1 MWEQLGMGWVGLSGG
16 LCPSLLFAPTRKA
29 DVGAWMWLHLQ
40 RFQEELAQLRAAPSS
55 AIPVPARAVLTVPV
69 GSARSSPSHP
79 VLEESSVMPPWN
91 CASPQAPSLPCA
103 HPGTSGWAGMW
114 VPAVPG
120 GGDRIDLCSRHSSA
134 DSFGISRWEDKREQ
148 PRVSRGLCHTWQV
161 HLALQGLF
169 PPSSLPFFLP
179 SCCFSLPPEQTGR
192 SLPNL
197 VNELG
202 DKPCSLIT
210 GDRWPGEIPGGCSP
224 ARGSSQG
231 AAAHRL
237 CSSTPQGP
245 AAALPN
251 LSGMW
256 LDPWW
261 DHSPHGGTACWLWA
275 LFPVWN
281 PQHLPIILPV
291 LTQQF
296 CVFSWEKKKTKN
308 IFSLLFFPGCVNVG
322 AAQGLWQHPCL
333 AQGHSSLCR
342 SSQHHRAGVQHRWWG
357 SSTPFLGGWR
367 LWGAGRNRAG
377 SSSTIFVPLSGT
389 VFSLSAPACFLC
401 WGLIH
406 TR

>member
-179 SCCFSLPPEQTGR
+179 SCCFSLPPEQTGQ

-237 CSSTPQGP
+237 CSSTPQGWQQLFP
-245 AAALPN
+245 TFQGCGWIRGGITPHMGAHLLALGFVP
-251 LSGMW
+251 SVE
-256 LDPWW
+256 PTASPH
-261 DHSPHGGTACWLWA
+261 HSPCSHSA
-275 LFPVWN
+275 
-281 PQHLPIILPV
+281 V
-291 LTQQF
+291 L
-296 CVFSWEKKKTKN
+296 CV
-308 IFSLLFFPGCVNVG
+308 
-322 AAQGLWQHPCL
+322 
-333 AQGHSSLCR
+333 
-342 SSQHHRAGVQHRWWG
+342 
-357 SSTPFLGGWR
+357 
-367 LWGAGRNRAG
+367 
-377 SSSTIFVPLSGT
+377 
-389 VFSLSAPACFLC
+389 
-401 WGLIH
+401 
-406 TR
+406 

>member
-1 MWEQLGMGWVGLSGG
+1 MPTEGQSSWFGCGSNPLEAVEAKGCGNSLEWDGWVCLGVSALLS
-16 LCPSLLFAPTRKA
+16 SAPTRKA

-179 SCCFSLPPEQTGR
+179 SCCFSLPPEQTGQ

-237 CSSTPQGP
+237 CSSTPQGL

-261 DHSPHGGTACWLWA
+261 DHSPHGGTSAGFGLCSQCGTHSISPSFS
-275 LFPVWN
+275 LFSLSSSVC
-281 PQHLPIILPV
+281 LAG
-291 LTQQF
+291 
-296 CVFSWEKKKTKN
+296 KKKTQN
-308 IFSLLFFPGCVNVG
+308 HLFPPFFP
-322 AAQGLWQHPCL
+322 W
-333 AQGHSSLCR
+333 LC
-342 SSQHHRAGVQHRWWG
+342 
-357 SSTPFLGGWR
+357 
-367 LWGAGRNRAG
+367 
-377 SSSTIFVPLSGT
+377 
-389 VFSLSAPACFLC
+389 
-401 WGLIH
+401 
-406 TR
+406 

>member
-91 CASPQAPSLPCA
+91 CASPQAPSLPRA

-120 GGDRIDLCSRHSSA
+120 GGDRIDLCPQHSSA

-179 SCCFSLPPEQTGR
+179 SCCFSLRPEQTGR

-237 CSSTPQGP
+237 CSSTPQGL

-251 LSGMW
+251 LPGMW

-261 DHSPHGGTACWLWA
+261 DHSPHGDTACWLWA

-281 PQHLPIILPV
+281 PQHLPIILSV
-291 LTQQF
+291 LTQKF
-296 CVFSWEKKKTKN
+296 CVFSWEKKSPKPSFPSF
-308 IFSLLFFPGCVNVG
+308 FSLAVLT
-322 AAQGLWQHPCL
+322 W
-333 AQGHSSLCR
+333 
-342 SSQHHRAGVQHRWWG
+342 VQHRG
-357 SSTPFLGGWR
+357 SGSIPAWHRDTHPSAGALSTTEQGFSTVGGVPAPHFWVAGGCGVLAGTGQAPAALFLSPCLERFSLYQR
-367 LWGAGRNRAG
+367 LR
-377 SSSTIFVPLSGT
+377 
-389 VFSLSAPACFLC
+389 VFSA
-401 WGLIH
+401 GD
-406 TR
+406 